1 MLSDPA
7 VPGLRGAAAPTGPA
21 GATETATVRKA
32 AVEPATAPKATA
44 ETTAAPRA
52 AVRKAAAESA
62 ATPKAAP
69 TAAVHKAPADTTAT
83 RKAAAREAA
92 TAAETIVTPRTADAA
107 PGARV
112 TQESLVQAR
121 IADLE
126 SRFGD
131 PDDPANPLSAARV
144 LAADEAGELPPA
156 AERLL
161 DDVGFNAEFV
171 PTALGGRLD
180 RLDTLVRVTRQVFR
194 RDVALGLGYGI
205 TSFMAAANVWT
216 AGSEEQRRRLAELL
230 LNGSKVSVA
239 YHELP
244 HGNDFV
250 RNEFRADAAP
260 GGFRLHGRKEVIN
273 NADRAAAFVLF
284 SRTDDRPGSRSHS
297 VLLAERG
304 QLDPA
309 RFSVLPRY
317 SAVGVRGCRLSGLDF
332 DGCPVPAGALVGESG
347 HGVELALRSFQL
359 TRSAIPGMG
368 IGALDTSL
376 RTVVRFALGRR
387 LYRRSVMEIPHASAT
402 LAGAF
407 LDLLSCDSM
416 ALVATRAVHLLPD
429 ETSVYAAAVKYLVP
443 RMLTDTMYDLS
454 IVLGARFYVREGEFG
469 LFQKHVRDLPVLSL
483 GHAGS
488 AACQATIIPQLSRLA
503 RRAWFAGDEA
513 PAELFRPRGELPPIP
528 FGRLALASG
537 RDSLSASLV
546 AAVDELPSGSPAE
559 LAVQA
564 LVMRMLDQLRQ
575 LQEDSLSLTPQD
587 RTALASPASFA
598 LADRYAVFL
607 AAASVLGVWRAAA
620 RDGGDPFLA
629 DPAWAAAA
637 LHRLARRLGQR
648 PADLP
653 AACEGRVREEVLR
666 RFHERRS
673 YDLYDT
679 PLAG

>member
-7 VPGLRGAAAPTGPA
+7 VSGLRGEAAPEGPI
-21 GATETATVRKA
+21 R
-32 AVEPATAPKATA
+32 TAPPIAH
-44 ETTAAPRA
+44 RA
-52 AVRKAAAESA
+52 QESA
-62 ATPKAAP
+62 A
-69 TAAVHKAPADTTAT
+69 
-83 RKAAAREAA
+83 R
-92 TAAETIVTPRTADAA
+92 
-107 PGARV
+107 
-112 TQESLVQAR
+112 AR
-121 IADLE
+121 IADIE
-126 SRFGD
+126 ARFGD
-131 PDDPANPLSAARV
+131 PDDPANPLSAAGI
-144 LAADEAGELPPA
+144 LAADEAGELPA
-156 AERLL
+156 AGEKLL
-161 DDVGFNAEFV
+161 DDVVLNADFV
-171 PTALGGRLD
+171 PVEYGGRLD
-180 RLDTLVRVTRQVFR
+180 RLDTMVRVMRQVFR

-230 LNGSKVSVA
+230 LAGEKVSVA

-250 RNEFRADAAP
+250 RNEFRADPVA
-260 GGFRLHGRKEVIN
+260 GGFRLRGRKEVIN
-273 NADRAAAFVLF
+273 NADRAVAFSIF
-284 SRTDDRPGSRSHS
+284 SRTNDTPGSRGHS
-297 VLLAERG
+297 VLFVERD

-332 DGCPVPAGALVGESG
+332 DNCPVPESALVGVPG
-347 HGVELALRSFQL
+347 QGVELALRSFQI
-359 TRSAIPGMG
+359 TRSAIPGMA

-376 RTVVRFALGRR
+376 RTVVRFALGRQ
-387 LYRRSVMEIPHASAT
+387 LYRRSVWEIPHAAST
-402 LAGAF
+402 LTGAF
-407 LDLLSCDSM
+407 LDLLIGDSM
-416 ALVATRAVHLLPD
+416 ATVATRAVHLLPD

-443 RMLTDTMYDLS
+443 KMLTDTMYDLS

-513 PAELFRPRGELPPIP
+513 PRTLFRPRDGLPGVP
-528 FGRLALASG
+528 FEQLALASG

-546 AAVDELPSGSPAE
+546 AAADDLPSGSPEE

-575 LQEDSLSLTPQD
+575 LQEDSLSLSPQD

-607 AAASVLGVWRAAA
+607 AAASVLGVWRAA

-653 AACEGRVREEVLR
+653 PACEGRVQEEVLR

-673 YDLYDT
+673 YDLHDT